1 MYLLQKEKGL
11 LETSRAG
18 WEVQERVLRVK
29 IQHRE
34 EQLEGGEVGIIFCS
48 KELQSQ
54 QISKIAL
61 FPLVDGSW
69 RGERSWSESSNR
81 STVSDS
87 GKVGQV

>member
-34 EQLEGGEVGIIFCS
+34 EQLEGGEVGIIFYS
-48 KELQSQ
+48 KGFQSQ
-54 QISKIAL
+54 LIPKIAL
-61 FPLVDGSW
+61 FPSVDGSW
-69 RGERSWSESSNR
+69 RGERSWSESSN
-81 STVSDS
+81 
-87 GKVGQV
+87 